1 MTEQTTQ
8 STDLKKIKEK
18 QQKIIGGLFISLLIL
33 FWIVF
38 NFLTGLIIALIGI
51 VASTKLLE
59 KKPEI
64 KKFVPVVFVVL
75 IVAIFGAIFLP
86 AIQSDTEF
94 RNERDEI
101 TAGTSQTYD
110 YLTEAGT
117 AERNI
122 EIGALKALGHET
134 EIRKIEISEGEVW
147 IDYIASD
154 NLSTN
159 LTRRGILIDTID
171 LVKELA
177 SIVNQDVTGIV
188 VEPHLTL
195 VDQYG
200 KESLSKVAMITI
212 SRETWEKINW
222 DNFLTDNLPDIADTY
237 WQHPAMNN

>member
-18 QQKIIGGLFISLLIL
+18 QQKIIGGLFISLFIL

-38 NFLTGLIIALIGI
+38 NFLTGLIIALIGT

-110 YLTEAGT
+110 YLTEVGT

-134 EIRKIEISEGEVW
+134 EIRKIELNEGEVW

-159 LTRRGILIDTID
+159 LTRRGILSDTVD
-171 LVKELA
+171 LVKELS
-177 SIVNQDVTGIV
+177 SIISQNITGIV

-212 SRETWEKINW
+212 NRETWEKINW

>member
-1 MTEQTTQ
+1 MSDQTTQ
-8 STDLKKIKEK
+8 QAESKMVKEK
-18 QQKIIGGLFISLLIL
+18 QQKIVGGLFITLLIL

-38 NFLTGLIIALIGI
+38 NFLTGIIIALVGAVVIM
-51 VASTKLLE
+51 KLLE

-64 KKFVPVVFVVL
+64 KKFVPVIFVVL
-75 IVAIFGAIFLP
+75 IVSIFGAIFLP

-94 RNERDEI
+94 RSERDEI
-101 TAGTSQTYD
+101 LTGTSQTYN
-110 YLTEAGT
+110 YLTESGK

-134 EIRKIEISEGEVW
+134 EIRKINLDEGKIW

-154 NLSTN
+154 NLTTN
-159 LTRRGILIDTID
+159 LTRRGILSDTVD
-171 LVKELA
+171 LVKEL
-177 SIVNQDVTGIV
+177 SSVINQDVNEIV
-188 VEPHLTL
+188 VEAYLTL

-222 DNFLTDNLPDIADTY
+222 DNFLTDNFPDIADTY
-237 WQHPAMNN
+237 WQHPTLSN